1 MITNATISARFLP
14 RNGPDLALSVLLAI
28 SVGALFFAV
37 PALLAYLVSH
47 DIAVS
52 AVIAACFFLVLFL
65 LVAMPAFRSV
75 SIDSTGLTFRRYVGP
90 SIHVPWNAITEFRSI
105 PAGEVFPRVWLR
117 VGFPPR
123 GSILSLSSLD
133 HFYIEWR

>member
-65 LVAMPAFRSV
+65 LAM
-75 SIDSTGLTFRRYVGP
+75 
-90 SIHVPWNAITEFRSI
+90 
-105 PAGEVFPRVWLR
+105 RV
-117 VGFPPR
+117 
-123 GSILSLSSLD
+123 
-133 HFYIEWR
+133 